1 MKKLLSLILVC
12 SLAFTAQAK
21 SDSLNSQITE
31 IKDTSQAT
39 FDKVYLDIKDGLKG
53 LGSALKVGSE
63 HVYEVLCKQQLVIS
77 ISWLIMLVI
86 GIVILIKSITKLG
99 KLSWGISIYYNFDW
113 KDKGGYEAYLK
124 QNIGFT
130 NIVYLMLLILSL
142 IITISPLCSVETMI
156 TGFLNPEYGAIKDIV
171 TFIK

>member
-39 FDKVYLDIKDGLKG
+39 FDKVYSDIKDGLKG

-77 ISWLIMLVI
+77 ISLLIMLIVSIIMISISYKMYKNDNILWDDISIPNVFCVFLFLLGLFSLVI
-86 GIVILIKSITKLG
+86 GL
-99 KLSWGISIYYNFDW
+99 
-113 KDKGGYEAYLK
+113 
-124 QNIGFT
+124 
-130 NIVYLMLLILSL
+130 LSL
-142 IITISPLCSVETMI
+142 DCII

-171 TFIK
+171 IFIK